1 MAHVQAHFTSGFQS
15 TRMTTERR
23 MSMTVSEIR
32 LLVADDQRNVR
43 GNLKMI
49 LEAAGYR
56 VDATGDSEDVLGRC
70 HGPHYD
76 IAFVDINMT
85 KICGLD
91 LVRGIRALSKKT
103 SVVTLSQYG
112 AITKVVEAMK
122 VGSVDF
128 VEKPIDARKVQSL
141 CDEILRRKQ
150 MISNDTV
157 DELLQSAELA
167 LECGAFTEAGVYL
180 KKAMLHDGHRAEPYY
195 WMSEFCEARGEIRE
209 ALHYYCM
216 ALDACP
222 TFPSARKALFRLKQ
236 LASGTGV

>member
-1 MAHVQAHFTSGFQS
+1 
-15 TRMTTERR
+15 
-23 MSMTVSEIR
+23 MTVSEIHI
-32 LLVADDQRNVR
+32 LVADDQRNVR

-49 LEAAGYR
+49 LEAPGYR
-56 VDATGDSEDVLGRC
+56 VDATGDSEEVLGRC
-70 HGPHYD
+70 HGLHYD

-85 KICGLD
+85 KIGGLD

-167 LECGAFTEAGVYL
+167 LECGAFTEARVYL
-180 KKAMLHDGHRAEPYY
+180 KKAMLRDGHRAEPYY
-195 WMSEFCEARGEIRE
+195 WMSEFCEARRDPRSA
-209 ALHYYCM
+209 AL
-216 ALDACP
+216 LLQGPRRVPD
-222 TFPSARKALFRLKQ
+222 FPVSAQSPVSPKAI
-236 LASGTGV
+236 S